1 MAGKYTIGIDFGT
14 ESGRAVLVEVATGR
28 EKASAVYE
36 YANGVMDEALPDGT
50 KLEHDWALQDP
61 ADYIETIRRT
71 VPAVVKEAGVSG
83 DEVIGIGI
91 DFTACTM
98 LPVDTDGTPLCQL
111 DAFKST
117 PNAWVK
123 LWKHHAAQPEADKVN
138 EVAARR
144 GEKWLA
150 RYGGKISSEW
160 FFPKALQT
168 LDEAP
173 EVYAAADRFM
183 EAADW
188 VIVQLCG
195 EEKRNACTAGY
206 KAIWDKREGYPSE
219 DYFAALHP
227 EFGTIVADKLRTDIY
242 LAGTRAG
249 GLTVAMGEMTG
260 LPAGIAVAVANV
272 DAHVA
277 VPAMTI
283 VEPGRLAMIMGTSVC
298 HLLLGEEMKFVE
310 GQCGVVEDGII
321 AGTMGFEAGQCAVG
335 DIYAW
340 FIEHGVPA
348 ADVEEARRRGV
359 DIHDL
364 LAEKAS
370 QLKVG
375 ESGLVALD
383 WHNGNRSVL
392 VDAELSGMI
401 VGLHLNTRSEEIYR
415 ALIEA
420 TAFGTYKIIRAFEGA
435 GVKVKEIVCCGGLA
449 KKNPLLMQI
458 FSDVTGREMR
468 ISASDQAP
476 ALGSAMF
483 AAVAAGKAAGGYDSI
498 QDAAASMAHLAD
510 EVYRPSEDNHRLYE
524 DIYAEY
530 EILHDYFGR
539 GDNDVMKRLRAIK
552 RCVTAS

>member
-14 ESGRAVLVEVATGR
+14 ESARAVLVDVAGGQ

-61 ADYIETIRRT
+61 ADYIEAIRRT
-71 VPAVVKEAGVSG
+71 VPAVVKQAGVSA
-83 DEVIGIGI
+83 DDVIGVGI

-98 LPVDTDGTPLCQL
+98 LPVDARGTPLCQL

-150 RYGGKISSEW
+150 KYGGKISSEW

-188 VIVQLCG
+188 VVLQLCG

-219 DYFAALHP
+219 DYFADLHP
-227 EFGTIVADKLRTDIY
+227 EFRTIVADKLRTDIY
-242 LAGTRAG
+242 PAGTRAG
-249 GLTVAMGEMTG
+249 GLTEAMSKITG
-260 LPAGIAVAVANV
+260 LSPGTAVAVANV

-283 VEPGRLAMIMGTSVC
+283 VQPGRLAMIMGTSVC
-298 HLLLGEEMKFVE
+298 HLLLGDQMKFVE

-321 AGTMGFEAGQCAVG
+321 AGYMGFEAGQCAVG

-340 FIEHGVPA
+340 FIEHCVPA
-348 ADVEEARRRGV
+348 ADDEEAARRGL
-359 DIHDL
+359 DIHAL
-364 LAEKAS
+364 LADKAAR
-370 QLKVG
+370 LAVG

-392 VDAELSGMI
+392 VDAELSGVI
-401 VGLHLNTRSEEIYR
+401 LGLHLNTRSEEIYR

-420 TAFGTYKIIRAFEGA
+420 TAFGTYKIIRSFEGA
-435 GVKVKEIVCCGGLA
+435 GVKVNEIVCCGGLA
-449 KKNPLLMQI
+449 TKNPLLMQI

-483 AAVAAGKAAGGYDSI
+483 AAVAAGSEAGGYDSI
-498 QDAAASMAHLAD
+498 QDAAAAMAHLAGD
-510 EVYRPSEDNHRLYE
+510 VYRPNEDNHRLYE
-524 DIYAEY
+524 DIYADY

-539 GDNDVMKRLRAIK
+539 GGNDVMKRLRTIK
-552 RCVTAS
+552 RSATPS

>member
-14 ESGRAVLVEVATGR
+14 ESGRAVLVDVATGD
-28 EKASAVYE
+28 EKASAVWE

-61 ADYIETIRRT
+61 ADYIEAVRRT
-71 VPAVVKEAGVSG
+71 VPAVVKEAGVSA

-98 LPVDTDGTPLCQL
+98 LPVDAAGTPLCQL

-123 LWKHHAAQPEADKVN
+123 LWKHHAAQPEADEVN
-138 EVAARR
+138 RVAARR

-150 RYGGKISSEW
+150 KYGGKISSEW

-168 LDEAP
+168 LEEAP

-219 DYFAALHP
+219 DYFAELHP
-227 EFGTIVADKLRTDIY
+227 EFRTIVADKLREEIY
-242 LAGTRAG
+242 PAGTRAG
-249 GLTVAMGEMTG
+249 GLTEAMGEMTG

-298 HLLLGEEMKFVE
+298 YLLLGEEMKFVE

-321 AGTMGFEAGQCAVG
+321 AGFMGYEAGQCAVG

-340 FIEHGVPA
+340 FVEHCVPA
-348 ADVEEARRRGV
+348 ADVEEAARRGV
-359 DIHDL
+359 DIHAL

-375 ESGLVALD
+375 TSGLVALD

-392 VDAELSGMI
+392 VDAELSGVI
-401 VGLHLNTRSEEIYR
+401 LGLHLNTRCEEIYR

-420 TAFGTYKIIRAFEGA
+420 TAFGTYKIIRSFERA
-435 GVKVKEIVCCGGLA
+435 GVEVKEIVCCGGLA

-483 AAVAAGKAAGGYDSI
+483 AAVAAGKEAGGYDTI
-498 QDAAASMAHLAD
+498 QDAAGAMAHLAD
-510 EVYRPSEDNHRLYE
+510 EVYRPNAENHKLYQ
-524 DIYAEY
+524 DIYEEY

-539 GDNDVMKRLRAIK
+539 GENDVMKRMRAIK
-552 RCVTAS
+552 RTATAS